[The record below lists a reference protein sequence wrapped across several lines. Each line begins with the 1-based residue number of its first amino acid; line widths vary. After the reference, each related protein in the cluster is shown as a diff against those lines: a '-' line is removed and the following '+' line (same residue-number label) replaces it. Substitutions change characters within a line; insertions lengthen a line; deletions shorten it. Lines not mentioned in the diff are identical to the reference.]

1 MGGEGRGGGLQVGML
16 LPAVKVGNFSF
27 LGYRRAAHLSDHPQ
41 FLVLLCPPFCSD
53 AKDFRVTL

>member
-1 MGGEGRGGGLQVGML
+1 MGML